1 MLIEKKKYFEFL
13 DNKNKDCINNTYK
26 NLFNEKSKKKY
37 PKTNSDIQIK
47 FLIDDLIA
55 TKNISCYNNLLLLFN
70 SFISFEDSLKL
81 FNIIKVKKLT
91 DTEIISS
98 LMHTYII
105 KAIKNKS
112 SIKSNLYSC
121 SKLEFGFEFIKRNIK
136 KLGDN
141 MVYLDIGCG
150 DGRKTTKF
158 SKVFKIKKENI
169 NGTDIKTW
177 GPYEEK
183 KDLPFNFKYIQKNEK
198 LDYPDESFDIITC
211 ILTLHHIE
219 NINNMLSEIYRILKK
234 NGIFILIEHD
244 GLTYNDQLIIDIQ
257 HSMFAFLYDNNKNYI
272 KEPYYSC
279 YLNNMEF
286 EYILTKK
293 FNFKLLYFDNYYQ
306 TIDLQKRYDQQFYQ
320 IYTK

>member
-26 NLFNEKSKKKY
+26 NLFNEKLKKKY
-37 PKTNSDIQIK
+37 PLTNSDGQIK
-47 FLIDDLIA
+47 FLVDDIVT
-55 TKNISCYNNLLLLFN
+55 TKNITYYNNILLLFN
-70 SFISFEDSLKL
+70 SFISFDDSIKL

-91 DTEIISS
+91 DSEIIKIMEES
-98 LMHTYII
+98 
-105 KAIKNKS
+105 KNKS
-112 SIKSNLYSC
+112 IIKSNLYSC
-121 SKLEFGFEFIKRNIK
+121 SKLEFSFEFIKRNIK

-141 MVYLDIGCG
+141 MTYLDIGCG
-150 DGRKTTKF
+150 DGRKTNKF
-158 SKVFKIKKENI
+158 GQVFKIKKENI

-177 GPYEEK
+177 GPYEAK
-183 KDLPFNFKYIQKNEK
+183 KDLPFNFKYIMKNEK
-198 LDYPDESFDIITC
+198 LDYADESFDIITC

-234 NGIFILIEHD
+234 NGTFILIEHD
-244 GLTYNDQLIIDIQ
+244 GLSYNDQLIIDIQ
-257 HSMFAFLYDNNKNYI
+257 HSIFAFLYDNNKNYI

-286 EYILTKK
+286 EYILTKN